1 MRKSIIFLIVFPLFF
16 TFSAPP
22 LAVAN
27 EYLCSSSAFKIDN
40 PSPYWSYSTSTDLR
54 LLATWQIS
62 DPNNCITQIDNRGYG
77 LDEATLT
84 NIYPNKTLPTTW
96 GIKRDREQVI
106 ITAIFDV
113 PLDWLKAFPNSSSS
127 IGLLQT
133 LENLSITRQLS
144 GKTNQF
150 FGFIYGQLSLAQIW
164 GIWFSKV
171 QKLDNSKCD
180 APESENTNVYPKDEI
195 VPKVSYKI
203 TNHGLNPSVQL
214 NLSGTR
220 NCIFLINTPTFDSK
234 KYFTSFWDFGSNE
247 YFSSITNSSEAIVR
261 AGTNMK
267 VSNNRGENS
276 RVFGKLFG
284 YVIID
289 KYEELVDTNSQVSQS
304 QDLIT
309 IDSKLDLT
317 TLKNRKGNVGL
328 YVNYNYWYRGGFSSS
343 PGGWTITW
351 DSPTSYTARY
361 SKSSVNFPGTMMAHN
376 QFFVEIPMA
385 ALLSEKYVPTSG
397 KNATKIITLNCTNG
411 KLVKKISGKNP
422 KCPTGFKKK

>member
-1 MRKSIIFLIVFPLFF
+1 MRKSIIFLIVFPFF
-16 TFSAPP
+16 TLSVPP

-40 PSPYWSYSTSTDLR
+40 PSPNWSYSTSTDLR

-96 GIKRDREQVI
+96 GIKRDSEQVI

-180 APESENTNVYPKDEI
+180 APASENTFVYPKDEI

-234 KYFTSFWDFGSNE
+234 KYFTSFWDFESNE
-247 YFSSITNSSEAIVR
+247 YFSSIANSSEAIVR

-276 RVFGKLFG
+276 RVLGKLFG

-289 KYEELVDTNSQVSQS
+289 KYEELVDMDSQVSQS
-304 QDLIT
+304 QDLII

-397 KNATKIITLNCTNG
+397 KNATKVITLNCTNG
-411 KLVKKISGKNP
+411 KLVKKISGKSP